1 LGFAVAVFLFHHLP
15 GLVGARMGDVIDMG
29 TPFAVIGAAT
39 GVLVALRARG
49 AVLLAALLAG
59 VLYVH
64 GHGVHL
70 AANSIANEGPS
81 ADLED
86 IVHFWDEELS
96 HVEIVL
102 GWFGLV
108 ASFCLAERA
117 EFEPGPRAARPRVA
131 LLAIAAAL
139 LGWTFFTSTV
149 EGGTWPLELAAT
161 AAFVAW
167 AARARRPVLRTVASA
182 FALGGLLIGVWAAW
196 QGGVPE
202 FSEAGWL

>member
-1 LGFAVAVFLFHHLP
+1 
-15 GLVGARMGDVIDMG
+15 MGDVIDMG

-64 GHGVHL
+64 GLGVHL
-70 AANSIANEGPS
+70 AANSIDNAGPS
-81 ADLED
+81 AELRG

-102 GWFGLV
+102 GWFGLL

-117 EFEPGPRAARPRVA
+117 EFKRRPRAARPRVA
-131 LLAIAAAL
+131 PLAVAAAL

-149 EGGTWPLELAAT
+149 EAGTWPVELAAT
-161 AAFVAW
+161 AAFAAW
-167 AARARRPVLRTVASA
+167 AARGRRPLLRAAASA
-182 FALGGLLIGVWAAW
+182 FALGALLIGVWAAW